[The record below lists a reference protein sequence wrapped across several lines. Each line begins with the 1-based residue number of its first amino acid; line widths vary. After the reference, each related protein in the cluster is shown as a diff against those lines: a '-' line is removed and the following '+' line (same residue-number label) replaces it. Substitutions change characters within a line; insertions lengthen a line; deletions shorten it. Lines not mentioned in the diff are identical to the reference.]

1 MNNSYAYFNA
11 MSIQVRFRDTD
22 IRASNST
29 VVSTTAS
36 TAAVNAMAHGLSTGT
51 KAGIGAG
58 VALVAVILI
67 GCGIWILWR
76 KKSSPQGASVITEY
90 DKDPSGRD
98 QKSRKD
104 ENTCLGLKPELGG
117 KLN

>member
-11 MSIQVRFRDTD
+11 MSIQVRFQATD

-29 VVSTTAS
+29 AVSTAAS
-36 TAAVNAMAHGLSTGT
+36 TAAVNAVAHGLSTGT

-76 KKSSPQGASVITEY
+76 KKWSPQGASVITEY
-90 DKDPSGRD
+90 ANDPNEQDQRSRD
-98 QKSRKD
+98 D
-104 ENTCLGLKPELGG
+104 EDTYLGLKPELEG